1 MSLIFSIIVP
11 VFGLIALG
19 YGAGRARL
27 LPNSA
32 PEALSAFVFVIAM
45 PTVLFRTL
53 ATASFDAGNPLSL
66 WISYFA
72 GVVVAFALGMLIAR
86 RLGHSDRR
94 AAVIGG
100 VGASFSNLVFVGVPI
115 ATLAYGQDGLSVLAM
130 LLAVHLPLMMMGST
144 LLIERAAL
152 LDARDGDTSA
162 GTRLPVGDIA
172 LRVGRNL
179 IKSPLIL
186 GIFAGLAFRLT
197 GLPLT
202 GPLGEIVSLMA
213 GAAGPV
219 ALFSL
224 GLTMTRFRIRGDMPV
239 ALAISALALVVQP
252 LAVLAVGALLLP
264 REWLGLAVA
273 MAACPSGVNAYLF
286 ATYFRSGEGIAA
298 TTIVMTTALSAISL
312 TGWLLILT

>member
-1 MSLIFSIIVP
+1 MSLILSIIVP

-32 PEALSAFVFVIAM
+32 PEALSAFVFVVAM
-45 PTVLFRTL
+45 PMVLFRTL
-53 ATASFDAGNPLSL
+53 ATARFDAGNPLAL

-72 GVVVAFALGMLIAR
+72 GVIVVFGLGMLVAR
-86 RLGHSDRR
+86 RLGRSDRR
-94 AAVIGG
+94 AAVIAG
-100 VGASFSNLVFVGVPI
+100 VGASFSNLVFVGVPV
-115 ATLAYGQDGLSVLAM
+115 ATLAYGQEGLSVLAM

-152 LDARDGDTSA
+152 LDAREDGSET
-162 GTRLPVGDIA
+162 GQRLPVADIA

-179 IKSPLIL
+179 VKSPLIL

-197 GLPLT
+197 GLPLA
-202 GPLGEIVSLMA
+202 GPLGEIVTLMA

-224 GLTMTRFRIRGDMPV
+224 GLTMTRFRVRGDMPV

-252 LAVLAVGALLLP
+252 VVVLGVGALLLP
-264 REWLGLAVA
+264 REWLALTVA

-298 TTIVMTTALSAISL
+298 TAIVMTTALSAVSL
-312 TGWLLILT
+312 TVWLLLLA